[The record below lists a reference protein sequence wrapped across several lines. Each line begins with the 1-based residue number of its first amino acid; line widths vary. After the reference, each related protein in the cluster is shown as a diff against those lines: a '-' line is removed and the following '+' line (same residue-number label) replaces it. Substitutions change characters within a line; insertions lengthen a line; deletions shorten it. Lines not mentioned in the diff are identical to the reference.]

1 MAMNRTTM
9 PVISEGTRMSSTA
22 AKSRHITAH
31 WTSARRLYPIY
42 VALAIQFELGSPPF
56 KSLDGIKE
64 ISEPEVIERVEE
76 WLAEMDERI
85 QVYQFRELLQTSGM
99 AAKEDKL
106 QSLIE
111 RHLHKENKS
120 ESDRDKVD
128 FLLTQYFA
136 ICAPPS
142 FHDREVSLEDV
153 ADVLEPILG
162 ESSTEPPDFL
172 TPLEAII
179 GLMQGCK
186 SLRDLKVNRIIE
198 QGRVLKLATGEMYFG
213 SAVLLAFAR
222 FNYLVR
228 RSVVRLINADLQA
241 IEEGVRQLES
251 RGITTVDCTA
261 AKMTSQET
269 TSNLRKTCQQLRK
282 PFGSDYSGDQSL
294 EQLMGLRAAIDQ
306 ALEPRTNSREL
317 EARVE
322 QLCAEVA
329 ELRALLG
336 EVLAGIGGNVAQS
349 STSSE
354 ANVSASPVARTAAPS
369 ASSTLPA
376 DLEGCVKAIKA
387 ELLARADKR
396 GTQSSVVAGTT
407 LLTAGEVSAF
417 LDRANDAP
425 TPLQTA
431 VAARVLLIGSLE
443 VQKRTGQSPSL
454 KTSLEIA

>member
-1 MAMNRTTM
+1 
-9 PVISEGTRMSSTA
+9 MSSTP

-31 WTSARRLYPIY
+31 WNSARRLYPIY
-42 VALAIQFELGSPPF
+42 VALATQFGLGSPPF

-64 ISEPEVIERVEE
+64 ISEPEVIEGVEE

-179 GLMQGCK
+179 RLMQGCK

-228 RSVVRLINADLQA
+228 RSVVRLVNADLQA

-282 PFGSDYSGDQSL
+282 PFGSDYSGDQFF
-294 EQLMGLRAAIDQ
+294 EQLMGLRAAVDRS
-306 ALEPRTNSREL
+306 LEPSPASTL
-317 EARVE
+317 DLKLQIE
-322 QLCAEVA
+322 QLSAEVA

-336 EVLAGIGGNVAQS
+336 EVLAAIGSKVAES
-349 STSSE
+349 S
-354 ANVSASPVARTAAPS
+354 
-369 ASSTLPA
+369 
-376 DLEGCVKAIKA
+376 GIKA

-396 GTQSSVVAGTT
+396 GTHSSAVAGTT
-407 LLTAGEVSAF
+407 TLTAGEVSTF
-417 LDRANDAP
+417 LDQA
-425 TPLQTA
+425 TKQELQ
-431 VAARVLLIGSLE
+431 LII
-443 VQKRTGQSPSL
+443 QHAL
-454 KTSLEIA
+454 KLSG